1 MNNIII
7 LFSGVFIKNLEFLGV
22 LQFEN
27 YDNLMVLVYLY
38 NIYKIINISGILWRC
53 FVLNIGLLGEK
64 IFVKVIRIFVD
75 GQYVEFIFR
84 EAGKIGLNFFVM

>member
-7 LFSGVFIKNLEFLGV
+7 LFSGVFIKNLEFLVV

-38 NIYKIINISGILWRC
+38 NIYKIINISGILWRR
-53 FVLNIGLLGEK
+53 FVLNVGLLGEK